1 MSSIKNMPIHVDINV
16 YYKKKKKEKEKVVTL
31 SGKTMD
37 DFYFLFYNFS
47 KFPTWIINAIYSFVF
62 IVALHLI

>member
-1 MSSIKNMPIHVDINV
+1 MCIT
-16 YYKKKKKEKEKVVTL
+16 KKKKEKEKVVTL